1 MSFFIISHNFSLLI
15 IIIGDI
21 IIVNKKDVMFIKDLF
36 KEKKTVYSFEIFP
49 PKPTSGIASI
59 YQTLEKLQGLKPHYI
74 SITYGT
80 QDGTDSG
87 TLELAKTVKDVYGI
101 TPLAHLTAIHSGK
114 EHVGRYL
121 KGFEKAGIENVLAL
135 RGDIK
140 SGLPVSQDFKYASD
154 LTKFIVSRGNFSVS
168 GACYPEGH
176 YQSKS
181 AEDDIANLKIKVDS
195 GVSHLNSQLFFDNE
209 DFYRFLDRA
218 AAAGINVPIQ
228 AGVMPL
234 VRSSQI
240 QRIVSLT
247 GVKIPA
253 AISRMQAKFSNDA
266 QALFDAGIAYA
277 TQQIC
282 DLIGYG
288 VNGIHL
294 YIMNNAEVA
303 AKITENIKS
312 LLDI

>member
-1 MSFFIISHNFSLLI
+1 M
-15 IIIGDI
+15 D
-21 IIVNKKDVMFIKDLF
+21 
-36 KEKKTVYSFEIFP
+36 E
-49 PKPTSGIASI
+49 
-59 YQTLEKLQGLKPHYI
+59 
-74 SITYGT
+74 
-80 QDGTDSG
+80 
-87 TLELAKTVKDVYGI
+87 
-101 TPLAHLTAIHSGK
+101 
-114 EHVGRYL
+114 
-121 KGFEKAGIENVLAL
+121 
-135 RGDIK
+135 DIK
-140 SGLPVSQDFKYASD
+140 N
-154 LTKFIVSRGNFSVS
+154 IR
-168 GACYPEGH
+168 
-176 YQSKS
+176 
-181 AEDDIANLKIKVDS
+181 IKVDS

-218 AAAGINVPIQ
+218 AAAQINVPIQ

-234 VRSSQI
+234 VKNSQI

-253 AISRMQAKFSNDA
+253 AISRMQAKFSHDP

-288 VNGIHL
+288 ADGIHL